1 MRKVL
6 SILLVLLL
14 LFAFVSCDEL
24 DIEKD
29 PENGGG
35 GSSQSGTGEG
45 EGGGGSQGSGGAED
59 ASSGSGSGADSG
71 SGSGPVQS
79 DYKVGDIGPA
89 GGYIFYDRGYYE
101 NGWRYL
107 EAAPADM
114 KVINGVPTVDATS
127 DAYKNAEIDDQY
139 VLFGYYRK
147 TNDGADLFVNGT
159 ETWQPTDCTGSGIG
173 DGIRNTQLLLDA
185 MGESAYVVQ
194 QYAMTGDKT
203 AKSSAYAAKLVDQL
217 TYTVGDK
224 TYSDWFIP
232 SLGELNQMYQ
242 QLYLNGL
249 GGFGSYTYTSSS
261 ECDLTNYS
269 QKTDLMKAM
278 SFSTGAFDQVVFR
291 GSVIIRPAR
300 AF

>member
-35 GSSQSGTGEG
+35 GSSQSGSG
-45 EGGGGSQGSGGAED
+45 EGGGGAED
-59 ASSGSGSGADSG
+59 AGADSG

-127 DAYKNAEIDDQY
+127 EAYKNATVDDQY

-242 QLYLNGL
+242 QLYLNEL
-249 GGFGSYTYTSSS
+249 GGFGDFTYTSSS
-261 ECDLTNYS
+261 ESNETDHA
-269 QKTDLMKAM
+269 QKPDQMKAM
-278 SFSTGAFDQVVFR
+278 SFSTGKFDQVVFR
-291 GSVIIRPAR
+291 GNGNRIRPAR

>member
-45 EGGGGSQGSGGAED
+45 GGGAED

-127 DAYKNAEIDDQY
+127 DIYKNAAPEDQY
-139 VLFGYYRK
+139 VLFGCYRL
-147 TNDGADLFVNGT
+147 TADGADLFVNST
-159 ETWQPTDCTGSGIG
+159 DTWQPTNCTQSGIG
-173 DGIRNTQLLLDA
+173 AGKTNTQLLLDK
-185 MGESAYVVQ
+185 MGDTAYEHPD
-194 QYAMTGDKT
+194 YSTENKGSKT
-203 AKSSAYAAKLVDQL
+203 AAYAAKLVDLL
-217 TYTVGDK
+217 TYTYGGK

-232 SLGELNQMYQ
+232 SIGELNQMYQ
-242 QLYLNGL
+242 QLYLKEL
-249 GGFGSYTYTSSS
+249 GGFGAFTYTSSS
-261 ECDLTNYS
+261 ECDLSNYS
-269 QKTDLMKAM
+269 FKTDLMKAM
-278 SFSTGAFDQVVFR
+278 SFSTGAFDEVVFR
-291 GSVIIRPAR
+291 GSGNRIRPVR

>member
-1 MRKVL
+1 MRKVFA
-6 SILLVLLL
+6 ILLIVLL
-14 LFAFVSCDEL
+14 LFAITACDEL
-24 DIEKD
+24 GLGTE
-29 PENGGG
+29 PENESGEN
-35 GSSQSGTGEG
+35 SQSGTGEG
-45 EGGGGSQGSGGAED
+45 GSESGGGSQSGSGAED
-59 ASSGSGSGADSG
+59 AGADTG

-127 DAYKNAEIDDQY
+127 DAYINAEIDDQY

-159 ETWQPTDCTGSGIG
+159 ETWQATDCTGSGIG

-203 AKSSAYAAKLVDQL
+203 AKSSAYAAKLVDLL
-217 TYTVGDK
+217 TVKVGNE
-224 TYSDWFIP
+224 TYNDWFIP

-242 QLYLNGL
+242 QLYLKEL
-249 GGFGSYTYTSSS
+249 GGFGAFTYTSSS
-261 ECDLTNYS
+261 ESNEKNYA
-269 QKTDLMKAM
+269 QKPDQMKAM

-291 GSVIIRPAR
+291 GSGNRIRPAR

>member
-1 MRKVL
+1 
-6 SILLVLLL
+6 
-14 LFAFVSCDEL
+14 
-24 DIEKD
+24 
-29 PENGGG
+29 
-35 GSSQSGTGEG
+35 
-45 EGGGGSQGSGGAED
+45 
-59 ASSGSGSGADSG
+59 
-71 SGSGPVQS
+71 
-79 DYKVGDIGPA
+79 
-89 GGYIFYDRGYYE
+89 
-101 NGWRYL
+101 
-107 EAAPADM
+107 M
-114 KVINGVPTVDATS
+114 KVINGIPTVDATS

-242 QLYLNGL
+242 QLYLNEL
-249 GGFGSYTYTSSS
+249 GGFGAFTYTSSS
-261 ECDLTNYS
+261 ESNETNYA
-269 QKTDLMKAM
+269 QKPTTNA
-278 SFSTGAFDQVVFR
+278 AE
-291 GSVIIRPAR
+291 GS
-300 AF
+300 

>member
-35 GSSQSGTGEG
+35 GSSQSGSG
-45 EGGGGSQGSGGAED
+45 EGGGGAED

-127 DAYKNAEIDDQY
+127 DA
-139 VLFGYYRK
+139 
-147 TNDGADLFVNGT
+147 
-159 ETWQPTDCTGSGIG
+159 
-173 DGIRNTQLLLDA
+173 
-185 MGESAYVVQ
+185 
-194 QYAMTGDKT
+194 
-203 AKSSAYAAKLVDQL
+203 
-217 TYTVGDK
+217 
-224 TYSDWFIP
+224 
-232 SLGELNQMYQ
+232 
-242 QLYLNGL
+242 
-249 GGFGSYTYTSSS
+249 
-261 ECDLTNYS
+261 
-269 QKTDLMKAM
+269 
-278 SFSTGAFDQVVFR
+278 
-291 GSVIIRPAR
+291 
-300 AF
+300 

>member
-35 GSSQSGTGEG
+35 GSSQSGTGEDTG
-45 EGGGGSQGSGGAED
+45 EGGGGSQGGGGAED
-59 ASSGSGSGADSG
+59 AGSGSG

-127 DAYKNAEIDDQY
+127 EAYKKAESDDQY

-217 TYTVGDK
+217 TYTVGGK

-242 QLYLNGL
+242 QLYLKEL
-249 GGFGSYTYTSSS
+249 GGFGAYTYTSSS
-261 ECDLTNYS
+261 ESNETNYA
-269 QKTDLMKAM
+269 QKPDQMKAM
-278 SFSTGAFDQVVFR
+278 SFSTGMFDQVVFR
-291 GSVIIRPAR
+291 GNGNRIRPAR

>member
-59 ASSGSGSGADSG
+59 ASADTG

-107 EAAPADM
+107 EAAPADLI
-114 KVINGVPTVDATS
+114 VINGVPTVDATS
-127 DAYKNAEIDDQY
+127 DAYKNAEIDDQN
-139 VLFGYYRK
+139 VLFGYHRL
-147 TNDGADLFVNGT
+147 TDDGDDVYVNGT
-159 ETWQPTDCTGSGIG
+159 TTWDPTNCTGSGIG

-185 MGESAYVVQ
+185 MGDTAYVEHI
-194 QYAMTGDKT
+194 YTFNGNHG
-203 AKSSAYAAKLVDQL
+203 AKSAVYAAKMVDLL
-217 TYTVGDK
+217 TVKVGDK
-224 TYSDWFIP
+224 TYDDWFIP

-249 GGFGSYTYTSSS
+249 GGFHSYTYASSS
-261 ECDLTNYS
+261 ECDIKNYS
-269 QKTDLMKAM
+269 QNTDLVKAM
-278 SFSTGAFDQVVFR
+278 SFSTGLYDQVVFR
-291 GSVIIRPAR
+291 GSVIIHPAR

>member
-45 EGGGGSQGSGGAED
+45 GGGAED

-127 DAYKNAEIDDQY
+127 DAYKNADDQY
-139 VLFGYYRK
+139 VLFGYYRL
-147 TNDGADLFVNGT
+147 TADGADLFVNGT
-159 ETWQPTDCTGSGIG
+159 DTWQPTNCTQSGIG
-173 DGIRNTQLLLDA
+173 AGKTNTQLLLDT
-185 MGESAYVVQ
+185 MGDTAYEHPD
-194 QYAMTGDKT
+194 YSTENKGSKT
-203 AKSSAYAAKLVDQL
+203 AAYAAKLVDLL
-217 TYTVGDK
+217 TYTYGGK

-232 SLGELNQMYQ
+232 SIGELNQMYQ
-242 QLYLNGL
+242 QLYLKEL
-249 GGFGSYTYTSSS
+249 GGFDAFTYTSSS
-261 ECDLTNYS
+261 ECDLSNYS
-269 QKTDLMKAM
+269 FKTDLMKAM
-278 SFSTGAFDQVVFR
+278 SFSTGAFDEVVFR
-291 GSVIIRPAR
+291 GSGNRIRPVR